1 MDSPRASRHALLE
14 TLWRDRMHTDPQ
26 AIDLAPLAV
35 RQTFGSIWEPAERM
49 RGYLS
54 LLPAGLLSLWL
65 GQARGH
71 LIFTQLPSAYHP
83 GTYTWRGREYGGVCT
98 IGTTDLAQQPCTAL
112 MAVGD
117 LIDHLLGSGLEA
129 DEAWLADGAGL
140 TDSLRELAPRLAK
153 LHALGYATPRGVTD
167 TPRSYFSRTFALY
180 LTDSAGLNIADPLA
194 YRFFH
199 HALLSDAWWGGIQ
212 A

>member
-71 LIFTQLPSAYHP
+71 VLFTHELSGYHP
-83 GTYTWRGREYGGVCT
+83 FLYTWRGREFECVCT
-98 IGTTDLAQQPCTAL
+98 ICTTDLVRDPCAAL

-117 LIDHLLGSGLEA
+117 LIDHLLGSGLKT
-129 DEAWLADGAGL
+129 DGWLADGAGL
-140 TDSLRELAPRLAK
+140 TSSLRELAPRLAK

>member
-1 MDSPRASRHALLE
+1 MVNSRAGQHALLE
-14 TLWRDRMHTDPQ
+14 MLWRERMHTDPQ
-26 AIDLAPLAV
+26 AIDLAPVAV

-49 RGYLS
+49 RCYLS

-65 GQARGH
+65 DQARGH
-71 LIFTQLPSAYHP
+71 LIFTHLPSRYLP
-83 GTYTWRGREYGGVCT
+83 GPYTWRGREFEGTCTVC
-98 IGTTDLAQQPCTAL
+98 TTDLAQQPCTAL

-117 LIDHLLGSGLEA
+117 LIDHLLGSGLKT
-129 DEAWLADGAGL
+129 DGAWLADGAGL
-140 TDSLRELAPRLAK
+140 TGGLRELASRLAK
-153 LHALGYATPRGVTD
+153 LHELGYAMPRDVRD

-180 LTDSAGLNIADPLA
+180 LTDSAGLNLRDPLA

-199 HALLSDAWWGGIQ
+199 HALLSETWWRGMQ